1 MKIDESAIRKLAEL
15 LDETGL
21 SEIEVAEGEQMIRIN
36 KGGLVMAGGQTM
48 AGPLLPQ
55 MESDPT
61 TPQAANIAAPSA
73 AVSDHPGAVAS
84 PMVGTV
90 YLQPEPGKPSFV
102 SKGNSVSEGDTI
114 MIIEAMKVMNPI
126 KAHKSGTVTQILVED
141 SQPVEFGDVLIVIE

>member
-61 TPQAANIAAPSA
+61 TPQAANIVAPSA

-102 SKGNSVSEGDTI
+102 SKGKSVGEGDTI